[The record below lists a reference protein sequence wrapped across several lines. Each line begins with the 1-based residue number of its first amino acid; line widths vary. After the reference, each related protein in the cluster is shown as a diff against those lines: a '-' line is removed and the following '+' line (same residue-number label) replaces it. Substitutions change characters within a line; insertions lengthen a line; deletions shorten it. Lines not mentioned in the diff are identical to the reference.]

1 MTIRIAAIRY
11 INTLPLVYGLEF
23 NPDLELTFETPSRC
37 YEMLLQDEVDVALIP
52 IIGTQLSTEIRAI
65 KGLGIAAT
73 NRTESVYLF
82 ATKPL
87 DRLRTVIGDPS
98 SLTSVLLS
106 KIILNEKYKNK
117 PRFLSG
123 SIDNIHEVLRQY
135 DAALIIGD
143 EAILTDKSDYDHY
156 DLATEWYSITGF
168 PFVFAVWASKR
179 ILSHEEK
186 EIFHNAYQ
194 QATQNWEGIIY
205 RAASMLAVDVPFL
218 KRYYNENLRYHL
230 ARSDYEGLLRFLV
243 LAADFGYLQKV
254 RKDIWM

>member
-1 MTIRIAAIRY
+1 MRIAAIRY
-11 INTLPLVYGLEF
+11 INTLPLVYGMEL
-23 NPDLELTFETPSRC
+23 NPDLELAFDTPARC
-37 YEMLLQDEVDVALIP
+37 YKRLLQNEVDVALIP
-52 IIGTQLSTEIRAI
+52 IIGTQLNTEIRAI
-65 KGLGIAAT
+65 KGLGIAA
-73 NRTESVYLF
+73 NHRTESVYLF

-87 DRLRTVIGDPS
+87 DRIRTVIGDPS
-98 SLTSVLLS
+98 SLTSVVLS

-123 SIDNIHEVLRQY
+123 SIDNIHEVLRLY

-179 ILSHEEK
+179 ILSAEEK
-186 EIFHNAYQ
+186 EIFYLAHR
-194 QATQNWEGIIY
+194 QAIQNWESIFH
-205 RAASMLAVDVPFL
+205 RASGMLAVDVPFL
-218 KRYYNENLRYHL
+218 KRYYNENLRYHFS
-230 ARSDYEGLLRFLV
+230 RSDYEGLLRFLS

>member
-1 MTIRIAAIRY
+1 MRIAAIRY
-11 INTLPLVYGLEF
+11 INTLPLVFGMEL
-23 NPDLELTFETPSRC
+23 NPDLDLTLDTPSRC
-37 YEMLLQDEVDVALIP
+37 YNRLLRDEVDVALIP
-52 IIGTQLSTEIRAI
+52 IIGTQLNAGIRAI

-73 NRTESVYLF
+73 HRTESVFLF

-87 DRLRTVIGDPS
+87 DRIKTVLGDPS

-106 KIILNEKYKNK
+106 KIILNEKYQNK
-117 PRFLSG
+117 PKFQSG
-123 SIDNIHEVLRQY
+123 SIDNIHEVLRHY

-143 EAILTDKSDYDHY
+143 DAILADKSDYDHY

-179 ILSHEEK
+179 ILSPEER
-186 EIFHNAYQ
+186 EIFYLAYR
-194 QATQNWEGIIY
+194 QAANHWQKIY
-205 RAASMLAVDVPFL
+205 DRASSMLTVDAPFL

-243 LAADFGYLQKV
+243 LAADFGYLKKV

>member
-1 MTIRIAAIRY
+1 MRIAAIRY
-11 INTLPLVYGLEF
+11 INTLPLVFGMEL
-23 NPDLELTFETPSRC
+23 NPDLELIFDTPARC
-37 YEMLLQDEVDVALIP
+37 YERLLQDEVDVALIP
-52 IIGTQLSTEIRAI
+52 IIGTQLNTEIRAI
-65 KGLGIAAT
+65 KGLGIAA
-73 NRTESVYLF
+73 NHRTESVYLF

-87 DRLRTVIGDPS
+87 DRIRTVIGDPS

-117 PRFLSG
+117 PRFLSA
-123 SIDNIHEVLRQY
+123 SIENIHEVLRRY

-143 EAILTDKSDYDHY
+143 EAILTDKSDYDNY

-179 ILSHEEK
+179 ILSGEEK
-186 EIFHNAYQ
+186 EIFHQAHQ
-194 QATQNWEGIIY
+194 QAIQNWESIFL
-205 RAASMLAVDVPFL
+205 RACSMLAVDVPFL

-230 ARSDYEGLLRFLV
+230 SRSDYEGLLRFLS

>member
-1 MTIRIAAIRY
+1 MRIAAIRY
-11 INTLPLVYGLEF
+11 INTLPLVYGMEL
-23 NPDLELTFETPSRC
+23 NPDLELTFDTPARC
-37 YEMLLQDEVDVALIP
+37 YEKLLRDEVDVALIP
-52 IIGTQLSTEIRAI
+52 IIGTQLNPEIRAI
-65 KGLGIAAT
+65 KGLGIAA
-73 NRTESVYLF
+73 NHKTESVYLF

-87 DRLRTVIGDPS
+87 DRVRTVIGDPS

-123 SIDNIHEVLRQY
+123 SIDNIHEVLRLY

-179 ILSHEEK
+179 ILSVEER
-186 EIFHNAYQ
+186 EIFYLAHR
-194 QATQNWEGIIY
+194 QATQNWESIFH
-205 RAASMLAVDVPFL
+205 RASNMLVVDAPFL

-230 ARSDYEGLLRFLV
+230 SRSDYEGLLRFLS

>member
-1 MTIRIAAIRY
+1 MRIAAIRY
-11 INTLPLVYGLEF
+11 INTLPLVYGMEL
-23 NPDLELTFETPSRC
+23 NPDLELTFDTPARC
-37 YEMLLQDEVDVALIP
+37 YEKLLQDEVDVALIP
-52 IIGTQLSTEIRAI
+52 IIGTQLNPEIRAI
-65 KGLGIAAT
+65 KGLGIAA
-73 NRTESVYLF
+73 NHKTESVYLF

-87 DRLRTVIGDPS
+87 DRVRTVIGDPS

-123 SIDNIHEVLRQY
+123 SIDNIHEVLRLY

-179 ILSHEEK
+179 ILSVDER
-186 EIFHNAYQ
+186 EIFYLAHR
-194 QATQNWEGIIY
+194 QATQNWENIFQ
-205 RAASMLAVDVPFL
+205 RASNMLVVDAPFL

-230 ARSDYEGLLRFLV
+230 SRSDYEGLLRFLS